1 MKIYAFG
8 VREDERAAFEKYEK
22 EYDLE
27 LSCTKEVLS
36 LSNIDLVKGVT
47 VLPFWACTLTE
58 KRNWTS

>member
-27 LSCTKEVLS
+27 LSCTKEVLN
-36 LSNIDLVKGVT
+36 LSNIDLVKG
-47 VLPFWACTLTE
+47 
-58 KRNWTS
+58 